1 MISRAGRVLL
11 AFLRSATTLRER
23 SSPRVIPICYGHVRL
38 NVSGLF
44 PVSPRETL
52 HFGADFPGLDNND
65 CVGDAR
71 RLRGIVHHSN
81 FVRLTSGLGSR
92 AVMRSTRL
100 ARPLFPQRAAD
111 VVAPPRLSGSC
122 HNRL

>member
-1 MISRAGRVLL
+1 MRSRAGRVLL

-65 CVGDAR
+65 CIGDAR
-71 RLRGIVHHSN
+71 RLRGILHHSN
-81 FVRLTSGLGSR
+81 FARLTSGLGSCVTNAPSEYR
-92 AVMRSTRL
+92 RCSTVRTMKEG
-100 ARPLFPQRAAD
+100 P
-111 VVAPPRLSGSC
+111 SGSAIMS
-122 HNRL
+122 